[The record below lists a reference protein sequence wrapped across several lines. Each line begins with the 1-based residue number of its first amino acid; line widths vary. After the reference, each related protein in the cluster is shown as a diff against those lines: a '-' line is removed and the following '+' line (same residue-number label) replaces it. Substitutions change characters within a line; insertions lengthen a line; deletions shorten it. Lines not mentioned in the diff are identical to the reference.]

1 MSRNP
6 NVQDN
11 TAVLFKNPN
20 YTPENNQ
27 PYYKGEV
34 VMDGTQRNLSMWIR
48 EASGDGKME
57 AGTKFLSGKLDDWQ
71 PKQQKPKQDY
81 QPTQSYS
88 SQDIP
93 F

>member
-1 MSRNP
+1 
-6 NVQDN
+6 
-11 TAVLFKNPN
+11 
-20 YTPENNQ
+20 
-27 PYYKGEV
+27 
-34 VMDGTQRNLSMWIR
+34 MWIR